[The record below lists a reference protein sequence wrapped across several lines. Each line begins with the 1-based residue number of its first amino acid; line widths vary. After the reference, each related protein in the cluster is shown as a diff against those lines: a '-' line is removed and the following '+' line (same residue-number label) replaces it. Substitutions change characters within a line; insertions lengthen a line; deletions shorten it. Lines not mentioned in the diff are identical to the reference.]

1 MMAALRET
9 FHYLRTLNASIN
21 EHEIIDRSAQ
31 VAYFLLLSVFPF
43 LVALLGLLAQFEL
56 QEEVALLEDL
66 IRSALPQVMAD
77 MLVTEIEGIAFAETS
92 GRIIVGFGIGLY
104 VTHRASHALIL
115 GVNKAWNTREDRNF
129 LLVRG
134 IAVAMAVGAMLSV
147 ILLLIALVFGDWLL
161 GMLNARD
168 WLSDGVVGWVRVLR
182 WPIILFLGHM
192 AINITFR
199 LGANTPLRWRWSTW
213 GTLFATV
220 SWVIILEGFQLYV
233 TRITDLGAA
242 YGSLGAAAGLLILFY
257 SLVSAVF
264 VGAEIDALNYS
275 RRDLRRARRLARKRS
290 RARGEDDEMPDAQ
303 SP

>member
-9 FHYLRTLNASIN
+9 FHYLRTLNASIA

-56 QEEVALLEDL
+56 QEEVALLEELVRDG
-66 IRSALPQVMAD
+66 LPSVMAD
-77 MLVTEIEGIAFAETS
+77 MLVTEIENIAFAETS
-92 GRIIVGFGIGLY
+92 GRIIVGFAIGLY

-129 LLVRG
+129 LMVRG
-134 IAVAMAVGAMLSV
+134 IAVAMAIGAMLSV
-147 ILLLIALVFGDWLL
+147 ILLLVGLVFGDWLL
-161 GMLNARD
+161 GMLHQRD
-168 WLSDGVVGWVRVLR
+168 WMSEVMVGWIRILR
-182 WPIILFLGHM
+182 WPLILFLGHL

-213 GTLFATV
+213 GSIFATV
-220 SWVIILEGFQLYV
+220 SWVVIIEGFQLYV

-264 VGAEIDALNYS
+264 VGAEIDALNYT
-275 RRDLRRARRLARKRS
+275 RRDLRHARRMARKRARS
-290 RARGEDDEMPDAQ
+290 RGELDEPPDVQ

>member
-1 MMAALRET
+1 MMDVLREI
-9 FHYLRTLNASIN
+9 FHYLRTLNASIV

-56 QEEVALLEDL
+56 QDEVALLEELVRDG
-66 IRSALPQVMAD
+66 LPGIMAD
-77 MLVTEIEGIAFAETS
+77 TLVTEIENIAFAETS
-92 GRIIVGFGIGLY
+92 GRIVVGFTIGLY
-104 VTHRASHALIL
+104 VTHRASHSLIL

-129 LLVRG
+129 LMVRG
-134 IAVAMAVGAMLSV
+134 IAIAMAIGAMLSV
-147 ILLLIALVFGDWLL
+147 ILLLVGLVFGDWLL
-161 GMLNARD
+161 GVMHNRE
-168 WLSDGVVGWVRVLR
+168 WMSQVVVGWIRILR
-182 WPIILFLGHM
+182 WPLILFLGHL

-213 GTLFATV
+213 GSLFATV
-220 SWVIILEGFQLYV
+220 SWVIIIEGFQLYV

-275 RRDLRRARRLARKRS
+275 RRDLRHARRLARKRLL
-290 RARGEDDEMPDAQ
+290 GLGKHDEAPEIQ
-303 SP
+303 RP

>member
-9 FHYLRTLNASIN
+9 FHYLRTLNASIS

-66 IRSALPQVMAD
+66 IRDGLPEVLAD
-77 MLVTEIEGIAFAETS
+77 MLVTEIESIAFAETS
-92 GRIIVGFGIGLY
+92 GRIVVGFAIGLY

-129 LLVRG
+129 LWVRG
-134 IAVAMAVGAMLSV
+134 IAVAMAVGAMISV
-147 ILLLIALVFGDWLL
+147 ILLLVALVFGDWLL
-161 GMLNARD
+161 NGLNERE
-168 WLSDGVVGWVRVLR
+168 WLNEAVVGWVRILR
-182 WPIILFLGHM
+182 WPLILFLGHL

-213 GTLFATV
+213 GSLFATA
-220 SWVIILEGFQLYV
+220 SWVIIIEGFQLYV

-275 RRDLRRARRLARKRS
+275 RRDLRKARRLARQ
-290 RARGEDDEMPDAQ
+290 RARDGGSDDEEPDLQA
-303 SP
+303 P